1 MQNENFFLLEIKNSF
16 NPTEIELFKKKVEES
31 FHIGIF
37 PHKGADGDAMGSAF
51 GLAKVLSGLGKTF
64 EILCVDTPK
73 FNLDTFDQFLIGE
86 RFQKTPDLLIS
97 VDCGS
102 LDRFFIHP
110 DYKNIELINFD
121 HHASNDNFGSI
132 NFVDPKRAS
141 ACEVVFEV
149 LLLAFGKS
157 VFTKESCDAF
167 LTGMITDTQ
176 CLANQ
181 HLSKQFFYILNL
193 IIELGADFF
202 SVKSLA
208 IPKIKTSVFKL
219 WQQAFGLGMHLC
231 QERLFIIAIDQAY
244 LTAQGLLPEIFDG
257 LCNFLAL
264 NLDTDFFAVLVEIE
278 PGKIKG
284 SLRSKKLSAK
294 QVATFFGGGGHE
306 RASGFLTD
314 KYLMNDAVEKI
325 KEIVSG
331 QLSSLS

>member
-1 MQNENFFLLEIKNSF
+1 M
-16 NPTEIELFKKKVEES
+16 PAT
-31 FHIGIF
+31 
-37 PHKGADGDAMGSAF
+37 
-51 GLAKVLSGLGKTF
+51 T
-64 EILCVDTPK
+64 K
-73 FNLDTFDQFLIGE
+73 FNLDTFADFSVGE
-86 RFQKTPDLLIS
+86 LFKKTPDLLIS

-157 VFTKESCDAF
+157 VFTKEACDAF

-202 SVKSLA
+202 AVKTLA
-208 IPKIKTSVFKL
+208 IPKVKTSVFKF
-219 WQQAFGLGMHLC
+219 WQEAFATGRVFY
-231 QERLFIIAIDQAY
+231 QEKLFIISIDQFY
-244 LTAQGLLPEIFDG
+244 LSSRSLSAETFDG

-284 SLRSKKLSAK
+284 SLRSKNLSAK

-314 KYLMNDAVEKI
+314 KFLMNDAVEKI
-325 KEIVSG
+325 TELVLV
-331 QLSSLS
+331 QL